1 MPKSKH
7 RKKHKK
13 KVKARKQRVQ
23 QRKNAYYKKLDE
35 LYGKEMAKRL
45 KEQGGL
51 DEDPENLE

>member
-7 RKKHKK
+7 GKNHKK
-13 KVKARKQRVQ
+13 RLKARKQRVQ